1 MKTRWVL
8 TALLCVL
15 LRVPGAGQEPP
26 FHFAL
31 LADTQMGM
39 YASDRDF
46 VRETANYEFAAAT
59 VNRLRPEFVVIL
71 GDLVNRPGDPDQVR
85 EFKRITGR
93 ITVPVHLVAGNHDIG
108 HEPTPESLAAYRRDF
123 GRDYYS
129 FRAGPVYGIVLNS
142 GLIHSPR
149 KVADEYARQAA
160 WLREELAAARKSGA
174 PHVIVFQHH
183 PWFVADAGEANG
195 YSNIPAAR
203 RQPMLELLR
212 EYGVR
217 QVFAGHAHQDS
228 TGRAGDLEMTVTG
241 PVSMPFGDRGSGM
254 RLVEVGP
261 GGVRHR
267 YFDFSRMP
275 DALSLEHRSPF

>member
-1 MKTRWVL
+1 MRTRWVL
-8 TALLCVL
+8 PALLFVL
-15 LRVPGAGQEPP
+15 LRVPGSGQEPP

-39 YASDRDF
+39 YSSDRDF
-46 VRETANYEFAAAT
+46 ARETANYEFAAAA
-59 VNRLRPEFVVIL
+59 VNRLRPAFVVLL
-71 GDLVNRPGDPDQVR
+71 GDLVNKPGDPDQVR
-85 EFKRITGR
+85 EFKRITAG

-108 HEPTPESLAAYRRDF
+108 QEPTPESLAAYRRDF

-142 GLIHSPR
+142 GLIHSPQ
-149 KVADEYARQAA
+149 KAADEYARQDA

-183 PWFVADAGEANG
+183 PWFVRDPGEADG
-195 YSNIPAAR
+195 YSNIPVER
-203 RQPMLELLR
+203 RRPMLDLLR

-217 QVFAGHAHQDS
+217 LVFAGHAHQDS
-228 TGRAGDLEMTVTG
+228 VGRAGELEMTVTG
-241 PVSMPFGDRGSGM
+241 PVSMPFGDEGSGM
-254 RLVEVGP
+254 RVVEAGP

-275 DALSLEHRSPF
+275 DALSLEHRAPF